1 MLPAPLP
8 GHGCSRDTAAPA
20 RHRGGIACSTA
31 SVHKETDKRHGSP
44 CKQAGRA
51 GPIGYM
57 HRPAGRKPL
66 CSHRG
71 CPRAFP
77 ACSIAAPGAPVP
89 QQELVSPL
97 EAPKGHLV
105 AAALDPSSQRAPL
118 TAPCAQG
125 PPEGSEQTCPGP
137 ALPGF
142 KTHQFPLP
150 FPPNQPAESFI
161 NLRKRKSKQKEPKAE
176 PMRDLSNLPSLSSL
190 GPRYYLSA
198 IAESPPSGNAPGPS
212 GGAGPR
218 HSPCSSNDC
227 VISAVSSSASL
238 RRRRGD
244 ALPGLAVPGEQCP
257 APQGMDS
264 SRQSMGFGATSSV
277 GMWNGALPMLGG
289 AAAGMRV

>member
-1 MLPAPLP
+1 MPRLPVQASRQGRSHQLYALSRRAESHCARTEVAPGLSLPAASQPQALPCHSRSSCHRWKPL
-8 GHGCSRDTAAPA
+8 RDTWWLLPLTPA
-20 RHRGGIACSTA
+20 HGAHRS
-31 SVHKETDKRHGSP
+31 
-44 CKQAGRA
+44 Q
-51 GPIGYM
+51 
-57 HRPAGRKPL
+57 
-66 CSHRG
+66 
-71 CPRAFP
+71 PRA
-77 ACSIAAPGAPVP
+77 
-89 QQELVSPL
+89 
-97 EAPKGHLV
+97 HL
-105 AAALDPSSQRAPL
+105 
-118 TAPCAQG
+118 PCAQG

-218 HSPCSSNDC
+218 HSPCSSNDS

-238 RRRRGD
+238 RRWRGD

-277 GMWNGALPMLGG
+277 GMWNGALPTFGG
-289 AAAGMRV
+289 AAAGMTV